1 MTASAVT
8 WSSDG
13 PILHLELNRPP
24 ANALGPVIIEGLHAA
39 LDAAERQ
46 APKVIIVSSALDGF
60 FAAGA
65 DIKHMTSVDA
75 QSFRSY
81 GDALRAGLQRLASQ
95 PALSVAA
102 IEGMALGGGLELAMA
117 CTLRVAGR
125 TARLGLPEVKL
136 GLIPGAGGTQRLPRL
151 LGRGA
156 ALDLMLTGRQIEAA
170 EALRIGLIDRL
181 VEPGTAAAA
190 AAALAV
196 ELCQAS
202 APAQQAVLRTVDAAA
217 DLPLQDGLR
226 YEVDQIQ
233 QLFEDGEAAE
243 GLRAFI
249 EKRRPKFA

>member
-181 VEPGTAAAA
+181 VEPGTTAAAA
-190 AAALAV
+190 QALAV